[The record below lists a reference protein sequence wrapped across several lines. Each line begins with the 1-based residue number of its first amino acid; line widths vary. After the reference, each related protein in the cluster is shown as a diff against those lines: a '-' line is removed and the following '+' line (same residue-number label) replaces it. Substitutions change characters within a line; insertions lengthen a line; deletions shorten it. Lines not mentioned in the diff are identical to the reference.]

1 MEDCSNL
8 LYIDEISLDRCL
20 KVLEDRFYNKKI
32 YTKLGS
38 ILLSINP
45 YEYFEDN
52 AIDQVHLNK
61 EVDNILKN
69 LENKNQIIIVS
80 GESGSGKTETTKQI
94 IHYLNSCVKNS
105 DNKLIEKIEASGII
119 LEYFGNATTSKNTN
133 SSRFGKLIEVY
144 YNKYKECLGMKI
156 ITYLLEK
163 TRVLRSE
170 DIGKFHIFNRD
181 KNEIINL
188 LDKGGF
194 TEENIIFIMD
204 NIETIKYLLNLG
216 YKDNIENIKLKD
228 VLTKRTI
235 KVQEEQIEK
244 TYDKE
249 EFNETRDILVMKI
262 YDNLFNWIVEQ
273 MNIMCNVE
281 KYEYKIGILD
291 IFGFED
297 LKENSLEQL
306 LINYTNEIIQGLLNK
321 ILIENKIELYRSE
334 EIDIKVN
341 NIELNKE
348 QIKLIEQIFIKL
360 DEECMIPKGCDVNLL
375 QKLNNIYSNNKQYK
389 IIKNNNIIFGIEH
402 YAGLIE
408 YKITNFLKKNMD
420 KNIQEIDEYI
430 KELFSYKKKRMNS
443 KLKINSIT
451 NQFKIQI
458 NEFIES
464 ITSCDINFIKCIKSN
479 SNDKPLYFDKSL
491 VKEQLVYNGVL
502 QLINILKQGYRYN
515 FLKDEFIK
523 KYQYIGLDTIS
534 GIVYG
539 KTRVFL
545 EEETYSIIQKRYDEY
560 ICKNAILIQKN
571 IRMFINYNQYQK
583 IRSKIIL
590 LQSQFRLYRAK
601 KEYNL
606 CYSIKIINNFMYNI
620 ALKRRREKRSKILY
634 IINKIRC
641 ISYYNDYVNI
651 KNSAGLIKSNYLIK
665 RIRKRVIEKKKS
677 IILIQR
683 WWRCY
688 LKMKNNFLIRYNK
701 LENELII
708 QQKINIEKE
717 QRILSLE
724 TINNELI
731 EKNKLLEE
739 LLKNKKV
746 NNDYDIVENDDLEEN
761 NNIEEYSNKETNED
775 IDENDVS
782 DIEYESV
789 DINEESNENGM
800 NNSDENTQNNNDNV
814 YKFKLI
820 INNLYKDI
828 EHYKED
834 INNRINEKLNLVN
847 QLELVNR
854 ENRDL
859 LRHVDHLKNKSWFSA
874 FFSR

>member
-20 KVLEDRFYNKKI
+20 HVLEDRFYNKKI

-52 AIDQVHLNK
+52 IKDQVHLNK

-105 DNKLIEKIEASGII
+105 DNKLIDRIEASGII

-194 TEENIIFIMD
+194 TEENITFIMD
-204 NIETIKYLLNLG
+204 NIETIKYLLNLS

-228 VLTKRTI
+228 VLSKRTI
-235 KVQEEQIEK
+235 KVQDEMIEK

-249 EFNETRDILVMKI
+249 DFNEIRDILVMKI

-273 MNIMCNVE
+273 MNILCNVE
-281 KYEYKIGILD
+281 TYDYKIGILD

-297 LKENSLEQL
+297 LTENSLEQL

-360 DEECMIPKGCDVNLL
+360 DEECMVPKGSDIKLL
-375 QKLNNIYSNNKQYK
+375 QKLNNSNKNNKQFK

-430 KELFSYKKKRMNS
+430 KDLFNYKKKRMNS

-464 ITSCDINFIKCIKSN
+464 ITTCDINFIKCIKSN

-523 KYQYIGLDTIS
+523 KYQHIGLDIIS

-545 EEETYSIIQKRYDEY
+545 EEETYIIVQKSYDEY
-560 ICKNAILIQKN
+560 ICKNAVIIQKN
-571 IRMFINYNQYQK
+571 IRMFINYNKYK
-583 IRSKIIL
+583 RIRSNIIL
-590 LQSQFRLYRAK
+590 LQSQFRLHKSK
-601 KEYNL
+601 KEYKL
-606 CYSIKIINNFMYNI
+606 LSSIKKINNFIYNVI
-620 ALKRRREKRSKILY
+620 VWKRKEKRNKILY
-634 IINKIRC
+634 LMNKIRC
-641 ISYYNDYVNI
+641 INYYNNYVSI
-651 KNSAGLIKSNYLIK
+651 KNSASLIKNNYLIY
-665 RIRKRVIEKKKS
+665 RIRKRVLKKKKS

-688 LKMKNNFLIRYNK
+688 LKMKNNFLIRYNR

-717 QRILSLE
+717 QRIISLE
-724 TINNELI
+724 TLNNELI
-731 EKNKLLEE
+731 EKNKILEE

-746 NNDYDIVENDDLEEN
+746 NNDYDIVETNDIIETNE
-761 NNIEEYSNKETNED
+761 NIEENGIIEIN
-775 IDENDVS
+775 NS
-782 DIEYESV
+782 DTEYESV
-789 DINEESNENGM
+789 DINEESNENGI
-800 NNSDENTQNNNDNV
+800 NNEDNIKNNNDNLN
-814 YKFKLI
+814 KFKFI

-859 LRHVDHLKNKSWFSA
+859 LRHVDHLKNKSWFTA
-874 FFSR
+874 FFNR

>member
-52 AIDQVHLNK
+52 ITDNNIDQVHLNK

-144 YNKYKECLGMKI
+144 YNKCKECLGMKI

-170 DIGKFHIFNRD
+170 DIGKFHIFNRNT
-181 KNEIINL
+181 NEIINL
-188 LDKGGF
+188 LNKGGF
-194 TEENIIFIMD
+194 TEENITFIMN
-204 NIETIKYLLNLG
+204 NIETIKYLLNLS
-216 YKDNIENIKLKD
+216 YKDNIENTKLKD
-228 VLTKRTI
+228 VLSKRTI
-235 KVQEEQIEK
+235 KVQDELIEK
-244 TYDKE
+244 TYDKD

-281 KYEYKIGILD
+281 KYDYKIGILD

-297 LKENSLEQL
+297 LNENSLEQL

-321 ILIENKIELYRSE
+321 ILIENKIELYKSE
-334 EIDIKVN
+334 DIDIKVN

-360 DEECMIPKGCDVNLL
+360 DEECMVPKGSDVNLL
-375 QKLNNIYSNNKQYK
+375 QKLNNSNKNNKQFR
-389 IIKNNNIIFGIEH
+389 IIKNNNVIFGIEH

-408 YKITNFLKKNMD
+408 YNITNFLKKNMD

-464 ITSCDINFIKCIKSN
+464 ITTCDINFIKCIKSN

-523 KYQYIGLDTIS
+523 KYQHIGLDLIS

-545 EEETYSIIQKRYDEY
+545 EEETYTIIQKRYDEY
-560 ICKNAILIQKN
+560 ITNNAVIIQKN
-571 IRMFINYNQYQK
+571 IKMFNNYNLYK
-583 IRSKIIL
+583 RIRSKIIL

-601 KEYNL
+601 KEYKL
-606 CYSIKIINNFMYNI
+606 FRSIKIINNFMYNL
-620 ALKRRREKRSKILY
+620 ALQRRKEKRNKILY
-634 IINKIRC
+634 LMNKIKC
-641 ISYYNDYVNI
+641 IVCYNDYVRI
-651 KNSAGLIKSNYLIK
+651 KNSVVLIKSNYFIY

-688 LKMKNNFLIRYNK
+688 LKMKNNFLIRYNR

-717 QRILSLE
+717 QRIISLE
-724 TINNELI
+724 LLNNELI
-731 EKNKLLEE
+731 EKNKIFEE

-746 NNDYDIVENDDLEEN
+746 NNDYDIVENDDIIETNENKEN
-761 NNIEEYSNKETNED
+761 NNIIETND
-775 IDENDVS
+775 I

-800 NNSDENTQNNNDNV
+800 NNSDDNTQNKNDNV

-828 EHYKED
+828 EHYKKD

>member
-1 MEDCSNL
+1 MENCSNL
-8 LYIDEISLDRCL
+8 LYIDEISLDKCL

-45 YEYFEDN
+45 YEYFEDD
-52 AIDQVHLNK
+52 IKDQVHLNK
-61 EVDNILKN
+61 EVDKILKN

-105 DNKLIEKIEASGII
+105 DNKLIERIEASGII

-144 YNKYKECLGMKI
+144 YNKNKECLGMKI

-170 DIGKFHIFNRD
+170 EIGKFHIFNRNV
-181 KNEIINL
+181 NEIIDL
-188 LDKGGF
+188 LNKGGF
-194 TEENIIFIMD
+194 TEENISFIMD
-204 NIETIKYLLNLG
+204 NIETIKYLLNLYYG
-216 YKDNIENIKLKD
+216 DNIENTKLKD
-228 VLTKRTI
+228 VLSKRTI
-235 KVQEEQIEK
+235 KVQDEMIEK

-249 EFNETRDILVMKI
+249 EFNEIRDILVMKI
-262 YDNLFNWIVEQ
+262 YDNLFNWLVER
-273 MNIMCNVE
+273 MNIICNVE
-281 KYEYKIGILD
+281 AYEYKIGILD

-321 ILIENKIELYRSE
+321 ILIENKIELYRNE
-334 EIDIKVN
+334 EINIEVK

-348 QIKLIEQIFIKL
+348 QIKLIEKIFIKL
-360 DEECMIPKGCDVNLL
+360 DEECMVPKGSDNNLL
-375 QKLNNIYSNNKQYK
+375 HKLNNSNVNNKQFK

-420 KNIQEIDEYI
+420 KNIQEIEEYI
-430 KELFSYKKKRMNS
+430 NKLFNYRLKKKIVS

-458 NEFIES
+458 NEFIDS

-479 SNDKPLYFDKSL
+479 SIDKPLFFDKSL

-515 FLKDEFIK
+515 FIKDDFIK
-523 KYQYIGLDTIS
+523 KYKYIIEKNNNDGIN
-534 GIVYG
+534 IVYG

-545 EEETYSIIQKRYDEY
+545 EEETYIIIQKKYEEY
-560 ICKNAILIQKN
+560 LIKNAIIIQKN
-571 IRMFINYNQYQK
+571 IRMKQNSNKYK
-583 IRSKIIL
+583 KLRLRIIL
-590 LQSQFRLYRAK
+590 LQNIIRVFIANRKYKLELSI
-601 KEYNL
+601 
-606 CYSIKIINNFMYNI
+606 IKIQNFIYNVI
-620 ALKRRREKRSKILY
+620 IQKRKEKRNKILY
-634 IINKIRC
+634 LITMIRC
-641 ISYYNDYVNI
+641 INCYNDYNRI
-651 KNSAGLIKSNYLIK
+651 KNSISLIKSNYIIYK
-665 RIRKRVIEKKKS
+665 IRVNIIQKKKS
-677 IILIQR
+677 IILIQK
-683 WWRCY
+683 WWRYY

-708 QQKINIEKE
+708 QQKNNIEKE
-717 QRILSLE
+717 QKIIILELL
-724 TINNELI
+724 NNELI
-731 EKNKLLEE
+731 EKNKMLEE
-739 LLKNKKV
+739 LIENKKIKKNKKAT
-746 NNDYDIVENDDLEEN
+746 NDYDI
-761 NNIEEYSNKETNED
+761 IEV
-775 IDENDVS
+775 DEFS
-782 DIEYESV
+782 DIEYENI
-789 DINEESNENGM
+789 DINEKIDENGIK
-800 NNSDENTQNNNDNV
+800 NNNDNV
-814 YKFKLI
+814 CKFKLI

-834 INNRINEKLNLVN
+834 INSRITEKLNLVN

-859 LRHVDHLKNKSWFSA
+859 LRHVDHLKNKNWFYM
-874 FFSR
+874 FFNN

>member
-1 MEDCSNL
+1 MEDCNNL

-20 KVLEDRFYNKKI
+20 HVLEDRFYNKKI

-52 AIDQVHLNK
+52 IKDQVHLNN

-194 TEENIIFIMD
+194 TEENISFIMD
-204 NIETIKYLLNLG
+204 NIETIKYLLNLS

-228 VLTKRTI
+228 VLSKRTI
-235 KVQEEQIEK
+235 KVQDEMIEK
-244 TYDKE
+244 TYNKE
-249 EFNETRDILVMKI
+249 EFYETRDILIMKI

-281 KYEYKIGILD
+281 TYDYKIGILD

-360 DEECMIPKGCDVNLL
+360 DEECMVPKGSDINLL
-375 QKLNNIYSNNKQYK
+375 QKLNNSNKNNKQFQ

-408 YKITNFLKKNMD
+408 YKISNFLKKNMD

-464 ITSCDINFIKCIKSN
+464 ITTCDINFIKCIKSN

-491 VKEQLVYNGVL
+491 VKEQLIYNGVL

-515 FLKDEFIK
+515 FFKDEFIK
-523 KYQYIGLDTIS
+523 KYQHIGLDVVS

-545 EEETYSIIQKRYDEY
+545 EEETYDIIQKRYDEY
-560 ICKNAILIQKN
+560 ITKNAIIIQKN
-571 IRMFINYNQYQK
+571 IRMFINYNQYK
-583 IRSKIIL
+583 RIRSKIIL

-601 KEYNL
+601 NEYKKL
-606 CYSIKIINNFMYNI
+606 YSINKINNFIYNI
-620 ALKRRREKRSKILY
+620 ILQRRKEKRNKILY
-634 IINKIRC
+634 LMNKIRC
-641 ISYYNDYVNI
+641 IGYYNDYVRI
-651 KNSAGLIKSNYLIK
+651 KNSVILIKSNYLIHI
-665 RIRKRVIEKKKS
+665 IRKRVLEKKKS

-688 LKMKNNFLIRYNK
+688 LKMKNNFLIRYNR

-717 QRILSLE
+717 QRIISLE
-724 TINNELI
+724 LLNNELI
-731 EKNKLLEE
+731 QKNKILEE
-739 LLKNKKV
+739 LLNNKKV
-746 NNDYDIVENDDLEEN
+746 NNDYDIVENDDIIETNENKEN
-761 NNIEEYSNKETNED
+761 NNIIETND
-775 IDENDVS
+775 I

-800 NNSDENTQNNNDNV
+800 NNSDDNTQNNNDNV

>member
-1 MEDCSNL
+1 MEDYSNL
-8 LYIDEISLDRCL
+8 LYIDEISIERCL
-20 KVLEDRFYNKKI
+20 KVLEERFYNKKI

-52 AIDQVHLNK
+52 NIDQVHLNK

-105 DNKLIEKIEASGII
+105 DNKLINRIEASGII

-144 YNKYKECLGMKI
+144 YNKNMECLGMKI
-156 ITYLLEK
+156 ITYILEK

-194 TEENIIFIMD
+194 TEENISFIMN
-204 NIETIKYLLNLG
+204 NIEKIKYLLTLG
-216 YKDNIENIKLKD
+216 YGDNIENTKLKD
-228 VLTKRTI
+228 VLSKRTI
-235 KVQEEQIEK
+235 KVQDELIEK

-249 EFNETRDILVMKI
+249 EFYETRDILIMKI
-262 YDNLFNWIVEQ
+262 YDNLFNWIVER
-273 MNIMCNVE
+273 MNIICNVE

-321 ILIENKIELYRSE
+321 ILIENKIELYRNE

-348 QIKLIEQIFIKL
+348 QIKLIENIFIKL
-360 DEECMIPKGCDVNLL
+360 DEECMVPKGSDINLL
-375 QKLNNIYSNNKQYK
+375 QKLNSSNGNNKQYK

-430 KELFSYKKKRMNS
+430 KELFNYKKKRINS

-458 NEFIES
+458 NEFIDS
-464 ITSCDINFIKCIKSN
+464 ITTCDINFIKCIKSN
-479 SNDKPLYFDKSL
+479 SNDRALYFDKSL

-515 FLKDEFIK
+515 FVKDEFMK
-523 KYQYIGLDTIS
+523 KYQYIDLDVVSNIVS
-534 GIVYG
+534 NIVYG

-545 EEETYSIIQKRYDEY
+545 QEETYAIIQKRYDEY
-560 ICKNAILIQKN
+560 ICKNAVIIQKN
-571 IRMFINYNQYQK
+571 IRMFNNYNKYKQT
-583 IRSKIIL
+583 IIKIIL

-601 KEYNL
+601 NEYKKRS
-606 CYSIKIINNFMYNI
+606 SIKKINIFIYNI
-620 ALKRRREKRSKILY
+620 ILQKRKEKRNNILY
-634 IINKIRC
+634 LMNKIRC
-641 ISYYNDYVNI
+641 INYCNNYVRI
-651 KNSAGLIKSNYLIK
+651 KNSVSLIKSNYLIYI
-665 RIRKRVIEKKKS
+665 IRKGIAKKKKS

-688 LKMKNNFLIRYNK
+688 LKMKNNFLIKYNK

-708 QQKINIEKE
+708 QQRINIEKE
-717 QRILSLE
+717 QKVISLE
-724 TINNELI
+724 LLNNKLI
-731 EKNKLLEE
+731 EKNKVLEE

-746 NNDYDIVENDDLEEN
+746 NNDYDIVENDD
-761 NNIEEYSNKETNED
+761 IIETND
-775 IDENDVS
+775 IIESNDIS
-782 DIEYESV
+782 DVEYESI
-789 DINEESNENGM
+789 DINEESNENGI
-800 NNSDENTQNNNDNV
+800 NNSDDKKNNNDNLN
-814 YKFKLI
+814 KFKFI
-820 INNLYKDI
+820 INNLYNDI
-828 EHYKED
+828 EHYKKD

-859 LRHVDHLKNKSWFSA
+859 LRHVDHLKNKNWFYT

>member
-52 AIDQVHLNK
+52 IIDQVHLNK

-194 TEENIIFIMD
+194 TIENINFIMD
-204 NIETIKYLLNLG
+204 KIETINYLLNLN
-216 YKDNIENIKLKD
+216 YKDNIENTKLKD
-228 VLTKRTI
+228 VLSKRTI
-235 KVQEEQIEK
+235 KVQDELIEK

-281 KYEYKIGILD
+281 KYDYKIGILD

-321 ILIENKIELYRSE
+321 ILIENKIELYKSE
-334 EIDIKVN
+334 EIDIKVI

-360 DEECMIPKGCDVNLL
+360 DEECMVPKGSDINLL
-375 QKLNNIYSNNKQYK
+375 HKLNNTYSNNKQYK

-408 YKITNFLKKNMD
+408 YKITNLLKKNMD

-464 ITSCDINFIKCIKSN
+464 IISCDINFIKCIKSN

-515 FLKDEFIK
+515 FLKDDFIK
-523 KYQYIGLDTIS
+523 KYQHIGLYTIS

-545 EEETYSIIQKRYDEY
+545 EEETYSIIQKIYDEY
-560 ICKNAILIQKN
+560 ICKNTIIIQKN
-571 IRMFINYNQYQK
+571 IRMFINYNQFK
-583 IRSKIIL
+583 RIRLKIIL
-590 LQSQFRLYRAK
+590 LQSQFRLYIAK
-601 KEYNL
+601 KEYKL
-606 CYSIKIINNFMYNI
+606 CYSIKKINNFMYNI
-620 ALKRRREKRSKILY
+620 AVKRRREKRNKILY
-634 IINKIRC
+634 LMNKIRC
-641 ISYYNDYVNI
+641 IDYYNDYVNI
-651 KNSAGLIKSNYLIK
+651 KNSVDLIKSNYLIK
-665 RIRKRVIEKKKS
+665 RIRKKVLEKKKS

-683 WWRCY
+683 WWKCY

-717 QRILSLE
+717 QRIINLE
-724 TINNELI
+724 LINSELI

-746 NNDYDIVENDDLEEN
+746 NNDYDIVENDVIEN
-761 NNIEEYSNKETNED
+761 NEIIEINNNKE
-775 IDENDVS
+775 NDSDS

-800 NNSDENTQNNNDNV
+800 NNSDENTQNNNDNL

-859 LRHVDHLKNKSWFSA
+859 LRHVDHLKNKSWFST
-874 FFSR
+874 FFNR

>member
-1 MEDCSNL
+1 MEDCNNL

-20 KVLEDRFYNKKI
+20 HVLEDRFYNKKI

-52 AIDQVHLNK
+52 IKDQVHLNN

-194 TEENIIFIMD
+194 TEENISFIMD
-204 NIETIKYLLNLG
+204 NIETIKYLLNLS

-228 VLTKRTI
+228 VLSKRTI
-235 KVQEEQIEK
+235 KVQDEMIEK
-244 TYDKE
+244 TYNKE
-249 EFNETRDILVMKI
+249 EFYETRDILIMKI

-281 KYEYKIGILD
+281 TYDYKIGILD

-360 DEECMIPKGCDVNLL
+360 DEECMVPKGSDINLL
-375 QKLNNIYSNNKQYK
+375 QKLNNSNKNNKQFE

-408 YKITNFLKKNMD
+408 YKISNFLKKNMD

-464 ITSCDINFIKCIKSN
+464 ITTCDINFIKCIKSN

-491 VKEQLVYNGVL
+491 VKEQLIYNGVL

-515 FLKDEFIK
+515 FFKDEFIK
-523 KYQYIGLDTIS
+523 KYQHIGLDVVS

-545 EEETYSIIQKRYDEY
+545 EEETYDIIQKRYDEY
-560 ICKNAILIQKN
+560 ITKNAIIIQKN
-571 IRMFINYNQYQK
+571 IRMFINYNQYK
-583 IRSKIIL
+583 RIRSKIIL

-601 KEYNL
+601 NEYKKL
-606 CYSIKIINNFMYNI
+606 YSINKINNFIYNI
-620 ALKRRREKRSKILY
+620 ILQRRKEKRNKILY
-634 IINKIRC
+634 LMNKIRC
-641 ISYYNDYVNI
+641 IGYYNDYVRI
-651 KNSAGLIKSNYLIK
+651 KNSVILIKSNYLIHI
-665 RIRKRVIEKKKS
+665 IRKRVLEKKKS

-688 LKMKNNFLIRYNK
+688 LKMKNNFLIRYNR

-717 QRILSLE
+717 QRIISLE
-724 TINNELI
+724 LLNNELI
-731 EKNKLLEE
+731 QKNKILEE
-739 LLKNKKV
+739 LLNNKKV
-746 NNDYDIVENDDLEEN
+746 NNDYDIVENDDIIETNENKEN
-761 NNIEEYSNKETNED
+761 NNIIETND
-775 IDENDVS
+775 I

-800 NNSDENTQNNNDNV
+800 NNSDDNTQNNNDNV

>member
-1 MEDCSNL
+1 MEDYSNL
-8 LYIDEISLDRCL
+8 LYIDEISLERCI

-45 YEYFEDN
+45 YEYFEDDFK
-52 AIDQVHLNK
+52 DQVHLNK

-105 DNKLIEKIEASGII
+105 DNKLIERIEASGII

-144 YNKYKECLGMKI
+144 YNKNMECLGMKI
-156 ITYLLEK
+156 ITYILEK

-170 DIGKFHIFNRD
+170 EIGKFHIFNRD
-181 KNEIINL
+181 VNEIIDL
-188 LDKGGF
+188 LNKGGF
-194 TEENIIFIMD
+194 TEENISFIMD
-204 NIETIKYLLNLG
+204 NIEIIKYLLNIG
-216 YKDNIENIKLKD
+216 YGDNIKNNKLRD
-228 VLTKRTI
+228 VLSKRTI
-235 KVQEEQIEK
+235 KVQDEMIEK

-249 EFNETRDILVMKI
+249 EFNEIRDILVMKI
-262 YDNLFNWIVEQ
+262 YNNLFSWIVDR
-273 MNIMCNVE
+273 MNIICNVE
-281 KYEYKIGILD
+281 TYDYKIGILD

-297 LKENSLEQL
+297 LEENSLEQL

-321 ILIENKIELYRSE
+321 ILIENKIELYRNE
-334 EIDIKVN
+334 EINIEVK

-360 DEECMIPKGCDVNLL
+360 DEECMVPKGSDNNLL
-375 QKLNNIYSNNKQYK
+375 HKLNNSNGNNKQYK
-389 IIKNNNIIFGIEH
+389 IIKNNNNIVFGIEH

-408 YKITNFLKKNMD
+408 YKIINFLKKNMD
-420 KNIQEIDEYI
+420 KNIQEIEEYI
-430 KELFSYKKKRMNS
+430 NELFNYRLKKKMTS

-464 ITSCDINFIKCIKSN
+464 INSCDINFIKCIKSN

-491 VKEQLVYNGVL
+491 VKEQLIYNGVL

-515 FLKDEFIK
+515 FIKDDFIK
-523 KYQYIGLDTIS
+523 KYKYIIYKNNNDINV
-534 GIVYG
+534 VYG

-545 EEETYSIIQKRYDEY
+545 EEETYNIIQKRYNEY
-560 ICKNAILIQKN
+560 MIKNAIIIQKN
-571 IRMFINYNQYQK
+571 IRMKQNYNNYK
-583 IRSKIIL
+583 KLRLNIIL
-590 LQSQFRLYRAK
+590 LQNVIRVFIAK
-601 KEYNL
+601 RKYKLER
-606 CYSIKIINNFMYNI
+606 SIKKIQNFIYNVI
-620 ALKRRREKRSKILY
+620 TQKRKEKRNNILY
-634 IINKIRC
+634 LINKVRC
-641 ISYYNDYVNI
+641 INCYNDYYNI
-651 KNSAGLIKSNYLIK
+651 KKSVSIIKSNYIIYK
-665 RIRKRVIEKKKS
+665 IRENIIEKKKS

-688 LKMKNNFLIRYNK
+688 LKMKNNFLIMYNK

-708 QQKINIEKE
+708 QQRINIEKE
-717 QRILSLE
+717 QKIISLE
-724 TINNELI
+724 TLNNELI
-731 EKNKLLEE
+731 QKNKILEE
-739 LLKNKKV
+739 LLKNKKIKNNKKA
-746 NNDYDIVENDDLEEN
+746 NNDYDIVEANEILEEN
-761 NNIEEYSNKETNED
+761 EISD
-775 IDENDVS
+775 DDEFSDV
-782 DIEYESV
+782 EYENI
-789 DINEESNENGM
+789 DINEKTDENGIR
-800 NNSDENTQNNNDNV
+800 NNNNDNV
-814 YKFKLI
+814 NKFKLI

-828 EHYKED
+828 EHYKQD
-834 INNRINEKLNLVN
+834 INSRITEKLNLVN

-859 LRHVDHLKNKSWFSA
+859 LRHVDHLKNKNWFSML
-874 FFSR
+874 FNH

>member
-1 MEDCSNL
+1 MQDCNNL

-20 KVLEDRFYNKKI
+20 KVLEERFYNKKI

-45 YEYFEDN
+45 YGYFEDN
-52 AIDQVHLNK
+52 NIDQVHLNK

-69 LENKNQIIIVS
+69 LQNKNQIIIVS

-194 TEENIIFIMD
+194 TEENISFIMD
-204 NIETIKYLLNLG
+204 NIETIKYLLNLS
-216 YKDNIENIKLKD
+216 YKDNINNAKLRD
-228 VLTKRTI
+228 VLSKRTI
-235 KVQEEQIEK
+235 KVQDEMIEK

-249 EFNETRDILVMKI
+249 EFYETRDILVMKI

-273 MNIMCNVE
+273 MNIMCQVE
-281 KYEYKIGILD
+281 TYDYKIGILD

-321 ILIENKIELYRSE
+321 ILIENKIELYKSE
-334 EIDIKVN
+334 EINIEVN

-360 DEECMIPKGCDVNLL
+360 DEECMVPKGSDVNLL
-375 QKLNNIYSNNKQYK
+375 QKLNNSNKNNKQFK

-408 YKITNFLKKNMD
+408 YKITHFLKKNMD

-464 ITSCDINFIKCIKSN
+464 ITTCDINFIKCIKSN

-491 VKEQLVYNGVL
+491 VKEQLIYNGVL

-515 FLKDEFIK
+515 FVKDDFIK
-523 KYQYIGLDTIS
+523 KYKYIGLDVVS

-545 EEETYSIIQKRYDEY
+545 EEETYDIIQKRYNEY
-560 ICKNAILIQKN
+560 ITKNAIIIQKN
-571 IRMFINYNQYQK
+571 IRMIQSYNKYKQT
-583 IRSKIIL
+583 RSKIIL
-590 LQSQFRLYRAK
+590 LQSQFRLFKAK
-601 KEYNL
+601 KEYKVL
-606 CYSIKIINNFMYNI
+606 RSIKKINNFIYNI
-620 ALKRRREKRSKILY
+620 ILQRRKVKRNKILY
-634 IINKIRC
+634 LINKIRC
-641 ISYYNDYVNI
+641 INYCNNYVSI
-651 KNSAGLIKSNYLIK
+651 KNSASLIKSNYLIY
-665 RIRKRVIEKKKS
+665 RIRKRVLKKKKS

-708 QQKINIEKE
+708 QQRINIEKDKK
-717 QRILSLE
+717 IISLE
-724 TINNELI
+724 TLNNELI
-731 EKNKLLEE
+731 EKNKILEE
-739 LLKNKKV
+739 LLENKKNKKV
-746 NNDYDIVENDDLEEN
+746 NNDYDIIEQNDIIEEN
-761 NNIEEYSNKETNED
+761 NILEG
-775 IDENDVS
+775 NDDS
-782 DIEYESV
+782 DTEYESV
-789 DINEESNENGM
+789 DINEESNENGV
-800 NNSDENTQNNNDNV
+800 NNSDDTKNNNDNV
-814 YKFKLI
+814 NKFKFI
-820 INNLYKDI
+820 INNLYKDTP
-828 EHYKED
+828 H
-834 INNRINEKLNLVN
+834 
-847 QLELVNR
+847 QL
-854 ENRDL
+854 
-859 LRHVDHLKNKSWFSA
+859 
-874 FFSR
+874 